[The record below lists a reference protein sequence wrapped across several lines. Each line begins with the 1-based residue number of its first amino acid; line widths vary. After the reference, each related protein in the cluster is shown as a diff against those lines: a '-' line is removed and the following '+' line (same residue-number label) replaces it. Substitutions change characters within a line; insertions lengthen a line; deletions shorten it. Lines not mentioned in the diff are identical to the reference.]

1 MPLSRRRPAPAA
13 CENHSNVRYDC
24 LAGAV
29 MSQSKCDRC
38 NETGSAHDFISARSD
53 GTWQMLC
60 SRCFNIEMARFADL
74 QHFQHPSFTP
84 LRLRDTHGLDHE
96 FHFRSLVL
104 GNRLSLEAF
113 EVTGNGDCAGYRF
126 QSLGEPEFEP
136 VALFGQLIEKIKRAL
151 ATTYLVTDAGRLQL
165 AETRVTG
172 RIEWD
177 RVDNA
182 NRPCVIIDGRRI
194 GWADFG
200 AMLLAFEGWQFRFE
214 MFDPSDEA

>member
-1 MPLSRRRPAPAA
+1 
-13 CENHSNVRYDC
+13 
-24 LAGAV
+24 
-29 MSQSKCDRC
+29 MSQLKCDRC
-38 NETGSAHDFISARSD
+38 NETGSPHDFISARSD
-53 GTWQMLC
+53 GTWRVLC
-60 SRCFNIEMARFADL
+60 SRCFNIEMARFADF

-84 LRLRDTHGLDHE
+84 LRLRDTHGHHHE
-96 FHFRSLVL
+96 FHFRSLLL
-104 GNRLSLEAF
+104 GNRLLLEAF
-113 EVTGNGDCAGYRF
+113 EVACNDVCADYRF
-126 QSLGEPEFEP
+126 QSLGEPESEP
-136 VALFGQLIEKIKRAL
+136 FTLFVQLIEKIKRAL
-151 ATTYLVTDAGRLQL
+151 ATTYLVANAGRLQV

-194 GWADFG
+194 DWADFG